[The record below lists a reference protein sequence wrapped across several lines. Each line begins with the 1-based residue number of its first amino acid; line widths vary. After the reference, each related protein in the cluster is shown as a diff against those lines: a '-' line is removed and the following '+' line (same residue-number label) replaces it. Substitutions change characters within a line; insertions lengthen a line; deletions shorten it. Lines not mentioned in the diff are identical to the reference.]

1 MVLRGT
7 EPRLAK
13 RHSPS
18 LQFFLIC
25 KEREGALSKKSPLLI
40 KEYFFSR
47 DEEGGK
53 NAGLHPRARTVHM
66 AESLRCQPKEIH
78 QRETRRKRWRLSGR
92 KRGKHRVVSQGRR
105 LALENWSPSTKAIG
119 HFFPPRS
126 RARVYQLINLSRYAP
141 EFRRCLERAE
151 RKQHHSRAKVNQ
163 VCLIVLWCTSSQPGK
178 PHGWDTHKP
187 PD

>member
-119 HFFPPRS
+119 HFFPSQEPGPG
-126 RARVYQLINLSRYAP
+126 LSTH
-141 EFRRCLERAE
+141 
-151 RKQHHSRAKVNQ
+151 Q
-163 VCLIVLWCTSSQPGK
+163 SQPLRAGVSK
-178 PHGWDTHKP
+178 MSGTSREEAAPLQS
-187 PD
+187 